1 MVPEPQTGQDT
12 PPADTTLGTT
22 GKHGRLENTLRPNGV
37 TTKWTKGF
45 ESYLKWNRPATAE
58 RSNSAKGR
66 TRLGELRSLRD
77 LLKSPPAKHAWILEE
92 VTRKFA
98 ETAKQQVNTHP
109 AEDRE
114 DGRANNNRNAE
125 ATRSRLEELSDLT
138 KDERDLGDGSRA
150 TDRTGHPPGRYDIR
164 NHG

>member
-1 MVPEPQTGQDT
+1 M
-12 PPADTTLGTT
+12 
-22 GKHGRLENTLRPNGV
+22 

-92 VTRKFA
+92 VTRELA
-98 ETAKQQVNTHP
+98 EKAKQQVNTHP
-109 AEDRE
+109 VEDRE
-114 DGRANNNRNAE
+114 DGRANNDGTAPELEVHGEEVAVKTVTVASAVDKGN
-125 ATRSRLEELSDLT
+125 LEED
-138 KDERDLGDGSRA
+138 A
-150 TDRTGHPPGRYDIR
+150 QPPFPRSV
-164 NHG
+164 